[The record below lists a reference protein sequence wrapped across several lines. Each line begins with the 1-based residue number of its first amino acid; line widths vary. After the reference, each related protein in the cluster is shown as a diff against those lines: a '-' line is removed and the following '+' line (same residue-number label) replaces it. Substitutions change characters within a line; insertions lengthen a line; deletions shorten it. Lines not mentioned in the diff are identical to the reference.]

1 MVVGG
6 KMEMGRSRFGCLK
19 GMTAYSINDRMQRR
33 KCEKNRKVT
42 SKGGFG

>member
-19 GMTAYSINDRMQRR
+19 GMTAFSINDRMKRR
-33 KCEKNRKVT
+33 KCQRREVT
-42 SKGGFG
+42 AEGGFG